1 MLTASTGGG
10 GHRGDVVLDDG
21 PDGLQRPREFEGPA
35 RSSTG
40 LRAASDLTKGARSM
54 SADTLSPAIRLSAP
68 RPAVARARPGAWNG
82 MSQPVDVPATGIGS
96 DASTVAPA

>member
-1 MLTASTGGG
+1 
-10 GHRGDVVLDDG
+10 
-21 PDGLQRPREFEGPA
+21 
-35 RSSTG
+35 
-40 LRAASDLTKGARSM
+40 M
-54 SADTLSPAIRLSAP
+54 SADTLSPAVRLSAP